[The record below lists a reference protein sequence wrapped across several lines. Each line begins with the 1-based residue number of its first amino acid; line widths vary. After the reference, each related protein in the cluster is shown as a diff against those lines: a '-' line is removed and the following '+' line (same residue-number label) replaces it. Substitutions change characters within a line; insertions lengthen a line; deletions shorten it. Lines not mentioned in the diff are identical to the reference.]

1 MIGSPAPFRIS
12 GGSLSPAQADL
23 VLSLAEAAQAADG
36 VAPLSEGVLLQ
47 VRHGSGPLAR
57 DLLLTAGDSVA
68 GYAHLDGPDDAQ
80 DGDAQDGDM
89 SGELV
94 VHPEYR
100 RRGYGTALISAL
112 VSAADGHGIRL
123 WAHGDLAAAAALA
136 RSAGFVR
143 IRALWQLRMSFGDR
157 ALPVP
162 VFPAGVSVRTFRPGE
177 DEQSWL
183 EVNRR
188 AFAHHPEQGS
198 WTRED
203 LELREAEPWFDPGGF
218 FLAEQDGHVI
228 GFHWTKVHPADEEG
242 SPIGEVYVVGVDPG
256 QQGGGLGRALT
267 LTGLAHLRHLGLT
280 RVMLYV
286 DESNTAAVKMYTS
299 LGFSRWSTDVMYR
312 RPARDLPDWPGHRVR
327 KTCPVTGS
335 GRAAAHPSDAKRGI
349 KFGRRE
355 RPVTGRDCGKHLGV
369 EFDLVKRHIVV
380 NTQIDLPGNCAHL
393 R

>member
-1 MIGSPAPFRIS
+1 VTGSSAPIHIS
-12 GGSLSPAQADL
+12 GGPLSPAQAGL

-57 DLLLTAGDSVA
+57 DLLLTQGDFVA
-68 GYAHLDGPDDAQ
+68 GFAHLDAPDTDTQ
-80 DGDAQDGDM
+80 GGDT
-89 SGELV
+89 SGELL
-94 VHPEYR
+94 VHPAHR

-112 VSAADGHGIRL
+112 AAGADGHGIRL

-136 RSAGFVR
+136 RSAGFTR
-143 IRALWQLRMSFGDR
+143 FRALWQMRMSFGDR
-157 ALPVP
+157 ALPGP

-218 FLAEQDGHVI
+218 FLAERDGHVI
-228 GFHWTKVHPADEEG
+228 GFHWTKVHPAGGEG

-256 QQGGGLGRALT
+256 QQGGGLGRTLT
-267 LTGLAHLRHLGLT
+267 LTGLEHLRHLGLT
-280 RVMLYV
+280 QVMLYV

-299 LGFSRWSTDVMYR
+299 LGFGRWSTDVMYR
-312 RPARDLPDWPGHRVR
+312 RPLRDLG
-327 KTCPVTGS
+327 G
-335 GRAAAHPSDAKRGI
+335 
-349 KFGRRE
+349 
-355 RPVTGRDCGKHLGV
+355 
-369 EFDLVKRHIVV
+369 
-380 NTQIDLPGNCAHL
+380 LPG
-393 R
+393 

>member
-1 MIGSPAPFRIS
+1 VTGSSAPIHIS
-12 GGSLSPAQADL
+12 GGPLSPSQAGL

-57 DLLLTAGDSVA
+57 DLLLTQGDFVA
-68 GYAHLDGPDDAQ
+68 GFAHLDAPDNDTQ
-80 DGDAQDGDM
+80 GGDT

-94 VHPEYR
+94 VHPAHR

-112 VSAADGHGIRL
+112 AAGADGHGIRL

-136 RSAGFVR
+136 RSAGFTR
-143 IRALWQLRMSFGDR
+143 FRALWQMRMSFGEP
-157 ALPVP
+157 ALPGL

-177 DEQSWL
+177 DEESWL

-218 FLAEQDGHVI
+218 FLAERDGRVI
-228 GFHWTKVHPADEEG
+228 GFHWTKVHPAGGEG
-242 SPIGEVYVVGVDPG
+242 SPTGEVYVVGVDPG

-267 LTGLAHLRHLGLT
+267 LTGLEHLRHLGLT
-280 RVMLYV
+280 QVMLYV
-286 DESNTAAVKMYTS
+286 DESNTAAVKLYTS

-312 RPARDLPDWPGHRVR
+312 RPLRDLAGL
-327 KTCPVTGS
+327 
-335 GRAAAHPSDAKRGI
+335 RG
-349 KFGRRE
+349 
-355 RPVTGRDCGKHLGV
+355 
-369 EFDLVKRHIVV
+369 
-380 NTQIDLPGNCAHL
+380 
-393 R
+393 